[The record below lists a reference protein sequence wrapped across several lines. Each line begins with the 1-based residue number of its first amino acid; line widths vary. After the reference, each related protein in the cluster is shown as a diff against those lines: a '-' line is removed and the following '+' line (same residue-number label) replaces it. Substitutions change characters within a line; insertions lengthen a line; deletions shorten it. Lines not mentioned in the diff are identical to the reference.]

1 MILDVQT
8 SWTCSGFVGAFL
20 DLDLSRLSFLA
31 WKYKRS
37 RNTAQNKFAEF
48 QSSRGS
54 DSCGAAHFQH
64 QISESG
70 VSWRFGRIDILCA
83 LDFDPPKFLDDQ
95 LSPDSSAKDSKFQA
109 GLFHVKKAAVNVKKW
124 ISWQELPWDL
134 RRFWL
139 ALRFFESVYSPMPL
153 RILIF
158 IDFPHFG
165 RHGKIPPPPKNGDA
179 RCYLPHLGG
188 CQYHHTA
195 TETHLLRWRD
205 PFFFFVASRHKCSSE
220 NWLPGHLLIGFRR
233 DSWDFTDSTW

>member
-54 DSCGAAHFQH
+54 DSCGATHFQH

-139 ALRFFESVYSPMPL
+139 ALRFFESVYSPC
-153 RILIF
+153 
-158 IDFPHFG
+158 H
-165 RHGKIPPPPKNGDA
+165 
-179 RCYLPHLGG
+179 
-188 CQYHHTA
+188 
-195 TETHLLRWRD
+195 
-205 PFFFFVASRHKCSSE
+205 SE
-220 NWLPGHLLIGFRR
+220 F
-233 DSWDFTDSTW
+233 